1 MHSSESAKVYVKKCV
16 QRRHIFSVHNCRQC
30 SITRAL
36 AADSYEGYSVL
47 LHDYLLSTM
56 DVYSWLCRFACK
68 LRTAKGPQIE
78 RLVQVCY
85 DMSSP
90 KTEKREVYSLIE
102 CAGELK
108 CNNLVIVTN
117 NDERTIEKDGYKI
130 DLVPLFKF

>member
-1 MHSSESAKVYVKKCV
+1 MPYSESAKDYVKNVC
-16 QRRHIFSVHNCRQC
+16 HTSIFPLYTTAANAPS
-30 SITRAL
+30 RAL
-36 AADSYEGYSVL
+36 AADRYDGYSVL

-56 DVYSWLCRFACK
+56 DVYSWLCRFACE

-90 KTEKREVYSLIE
+90 KTEKREVDSLIE